1 MHNSFPKETVVNGV
15 QLPWDNLS
23 HIVKNLV
30 ARNCLLL
37 LDFLTFQLVLYLL
50 TEVVVVEG
58 LLMHSTNLYYFEFHF
73 AQVMPY

>member
-15 QLPWDNLS
+15 QLPWDLS